1 VNVRSDQPANMDD
14 FETLV
19 EAIESKLRS
28 QKDVVRRS
36 MSYGRIVW
44 RQKGR
49 QIEVDLEPRI

>member
-1 VNVRSDQPANMDD
+1 MDD